1 MADKRTSPLV
11 SSSPSLGQLHDLEAA
26 RKELKRKMV
35 ALLAEEKAAKR
46 ARAKLLARARCLS
59 EGDLAALL
67 WRRAGVS
74 AWSCWSRVAPLAW
87 RPGQADGVVGGA
99 ETPISARFCWPRL
112 GWQTSL
118 RLEIS

>member
-59 EGDLAALL
+59 EGDLVLL
-67 WRRAGVS
+67 LSEKRQPRQQAS
-74 AWSCWSRVAPLAW
+74 TQTEEQVADH
-87 RPGQADGVVGGA
+87 GQG
-99 ETPISARFCWPRL
+99 
-112 GWQTSL
+112 
-118 RLEIS
+118 

>member
-59 EGDLAALL
+59 EGDLVLL
-67 WRRAGVS
+67 LSEKRKAE
-74 AWSCWSRVAPLAW
+74 AP
-87 RPGQADGVVGGA
+87 
-99 ETPISARFCWPRL
+99 PRDPL
-112 GWQTSL
+112 DS
-118 RLEIS
+118 